1 MASKAKSRTFQNRRS
16 KRPNKGRKPGC
27 GLPRSQFK
35 RAMR

>member
-1 MASKAKSRTFQNRRS
+1 MASKKKNRTYQNRRS
-16 KRPNKGRKPGC
+16 KRPNHGRKPAH